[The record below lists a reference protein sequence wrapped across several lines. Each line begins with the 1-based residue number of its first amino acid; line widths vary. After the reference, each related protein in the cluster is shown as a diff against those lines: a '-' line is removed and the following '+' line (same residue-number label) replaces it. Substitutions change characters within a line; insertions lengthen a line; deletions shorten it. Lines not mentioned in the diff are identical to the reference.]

1 MNAIKPKFVMT
12 NPASDSSDRVSRSQF
27 LRLSG
32 WFTLVLC
39 LIAAILPLLFGQPG
53 VWAALEMEILFSWQT
68 ALSGLLGLSIGAV
81 VGLLIT
87 RWRPLQVIA
96 NHIARLVAW
105 ETFRTWDFV
114 IIALMA
120 AWGEEL
126 LFRGALQ
133 PLIGL
138 VPMALMFGLLH
149 ATSVAHIV
157 LAGFL
162 GLWLGLLFEWSGNL
176 WPPIVAHLTLDM
188 ATGLIVARKLRTG
201 TQSI

>member
-1 MNAIKPKFVMT
+1 MVYT
-12 NPASDSSDRVSRSQF
+12 CSLSDCSDSATAFRAAR
-27 LRLSG
+27 RLG
-32 WFTLVLC
+32 
-39 LIAAILPLLFGQPG
+39 
-53 VWAALEMEILFSWQT
+53 
-68 ALSGLLGLSIGAV
+68 IGAV